1 MKKIKDLTVEEYE
14 KWFTNNCCAKY
25 NCLNCPFSKTIC
37 EPYKTNS
44 CWIFNKNLYSNEFLN
59 KEIELDNEILSNN
72 ERKFLQAYINLYN
85 DFGKVK
91 KIHIKEN
98 ESSNNLSKFFI
109 FLINKD
115 PLCCE
120 IWPGIAILI
129 GFLDNSGSIFDFSI
143 SRPCLINLKLFKSG

>member
-98 ESSNNLSKFFI
+98 ESSNNLSISIVIENGKI
-109 FLINKD
+109 PYSRI
-115 PLCCE
+115 
-120 IWPGIAILI
+120 IL
-129 GFLDNSGSIFDFSI
+129 GVLPVLTKNT
-143 SRPCLINLKLFKSG
+143 LFKNMKDKFYTIEELGLK

>member
-14 KWFTNNCCAKY
+14 KWFTNNCCVKY

-98 ESSNNLSKFFI
+98 ESSNDL
-109 FLINKD
+109 
-115 PLCCE
+115 
-120 IWPGIAILI
+120 
-129 GFLDNSGSIFDFSI
+129 SI
-143 SRPCLINLKLFKSG
+143 SIVIENGKIPYSRIILGVLPVLTKNTLFKNMKDKFYTIEELGLK